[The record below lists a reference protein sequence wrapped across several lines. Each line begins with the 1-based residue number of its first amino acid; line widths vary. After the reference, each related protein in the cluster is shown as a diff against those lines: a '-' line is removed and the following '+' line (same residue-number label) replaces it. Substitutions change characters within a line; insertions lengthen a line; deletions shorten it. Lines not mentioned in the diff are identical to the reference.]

1 MWILYENFDIFKYVC
16 IDKANDI
23 LSLYDEKL
31 ICCEHFEN
39 WFEPNVIK
47 SSILYLVL
55 SKK

>member
-39 WFEPNVIK
+39 
-47 SSILYLVL
+47 
-55 SKK
+55 